1 MFNKTKKQDYKTL
14 TITNVITSTLARES
28 LYALE
33 IFAGPEIAVAST
45 KAYVAQIGM
54 LFILAYALSDKTIDI
69 QYELSK
75 TAQAMENFLLSD
87 SHIRDLVVKYINTK
101 HAFYIGRGMD
111 YATSLEAAL
120 KLKEIS
126 YIHTEGFA
134 AGELKHGT
142 IALIEDKTPVI
153 AIISH
158 ESIKLNTRSNLEE
171 TVSRGA
177 IPIVITLESLK
188 SEGDDIIL
196 EDVHPLLTPIL
207 TILPA
212 QLIAYYAAYEL
223 GYDIDKPRNLAKSVT
238 VE

>member
-1 MFNKTKKQDYKTL
+1 MQEN
-14 TITNVITSTLARES
+14 

-158 ESIKLNTRSNLEE
+158 ESINLNTRSNLEE

-207 TILPA
+207 TILPCTTYSI
-212 QLIAYYAAYEL
+212 LCSL
-223 GYDIDKPRNLAKSVT
+223 
-238 VE
+238 